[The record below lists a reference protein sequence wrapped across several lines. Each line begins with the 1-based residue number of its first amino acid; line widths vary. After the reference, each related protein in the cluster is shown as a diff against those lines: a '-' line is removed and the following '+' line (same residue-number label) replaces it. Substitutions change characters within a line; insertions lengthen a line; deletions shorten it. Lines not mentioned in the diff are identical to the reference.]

1 MKWYSVVVALLL
13 GLWGAQAQG
22 PDDQYISIYSL
33 IQEAGKLN
41 SGGQPGEAL
50 QKYLEAQT
58 ALQQFQKG
66 YPEWNPNVISF
77 RLNDVAAKIAELSPR
92 VPARSQPPNGA
103 APATTAPPQ
112 AAKPAPERLGDP
124 ACRPDRSSAPVAGG

>member
-1 MKWYSVVVALLL
+1 MKRFSVVVALLL
-13 GLWGAQAQG
+13 ALWGAQAQG
-22 PDDQYISIYSL
+22 PDDLYISIYSL
-33 IQEAGKLN
+33 IQEAGKLD

-50 QKYLEAQT
+50 PKYLEAKT
-58 ALQQFQKG
+58 ALQQFKKG

-77 RLNDVAAKIAELSPR
+77 RLKDVATKIAELSPR
-92 VPARSQPPNGA
+92 VPGATTNGA

-112 AAKPAPERLGDP
+112 AAKPAERLGDP